1 MSGAIISISIGSGGF
16 LFDAARLPQERY
28 LLSLQQRRNLANA
41 ALRCGLRA
49 ALRAA

>member
-28 LLSLQQRRNLANA
+28 LLSLQRRNLANA

-49 ALRAA
+49 ALRTA